1 MKKKINSKKLMVWDF
16 SLRIF
21 HFALILLV
29 MGSFFTAK
37 ADLLFLH
44 EYFGLCLLG
53 LIFFRI
59 IWGFVGTY
67 YSRFESFNFSL
78 EKALTQ
84 FSKNYKSSSVRTP
97 LGSYSTLV
105 FLIVILVLTI
115 SGLFSSDDI
124 LYDGPL
130 TFLMPKYINFWTLIH
145 NIFHYFLYFL
155 ILFHLIAIGY
165 YQFFKKNMIVQRIFY
180 GYSKT
185 IDINLI
191 LIKDKPVKGI
201 LFLLICVFLPFL
213 IFKLII

>member
-1 MKKKINSKKLMVWDF
+1 MKKKLNSKKLMVWDF

-37 ADLLFLH
+37 ADLLFVH

-84 FSKNYKSSSVRTP
+84 FSKNYKNSSVRTP

-155 ILFHLIAIGY
+155 IFFHLIAIGY

-185 IDINLI
+185 IDVNLI

-201 LFLLICVFLPFL
+201 LFLFISVFLPFL
-213 IFKLII
+213 IFKLIM

>member
-1 MKKKINSKKLMVWDF
+1 MKKKLNSKKLMVWDF

-21 HFALILLV
+21 HFALILLI

-37 ADLLFLH
+37 ADLLFVH

-67 YSRFESFNFSL
+67 YSTVESFNFSL

-84 FSKNYKSSSVRTP
+84 FSKNYKNSSVRTP

-155 ILFHLIAIGY
+155 IFFHLIAIGY

-185 IDINLI
+185 IDVNLI

-201 LFLLICVFLPFL
+201 LFLFICVFLPFL
-213 IFKLII
+213 IFKQIM